1 VNQSRN
7 VQEKAKSKFVVVVD
21 DDTSLCR
28 ALARLLAACGIQ
40 SRCYPSA
47 ETFLD
52 DLTSLAPDCLM
63 LDLQLGGM
71 SGFELHRDLIARG
84 RFIPTI
90 VVTADDSPEL
100 REQAQSAGCEAFFLK
115 TDPGDAILG
124 AVRRVLSAVP
134 AA

>member
-1 VNQSRN
+1 M
-7 VQEKAKSKFVVVVD
+7 VVD

-28 ALARLLAACGIQ
+28 AVARLLAAGGIE

-47 ETFLD
+47 EAFLD
-52 DLTSLAPDCLM
+52 DHTDKAPDCLM

-84 RFIPTI
+84 RCIPTI
-90 VVTADDSPEL
+90 VITADDTPEA
-100 REQAQSAGCEAFFLK
+100 RDQAQSAGCEAFFLK

-124 AVRRVLSAVP
+124 AVRRVLSAV
-134 AA
+134 AAA